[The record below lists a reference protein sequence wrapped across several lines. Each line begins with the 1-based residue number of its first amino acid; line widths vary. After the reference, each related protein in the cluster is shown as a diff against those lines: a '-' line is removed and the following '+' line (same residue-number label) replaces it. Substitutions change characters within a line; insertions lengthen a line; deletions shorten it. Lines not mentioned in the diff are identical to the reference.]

1 MKKLSKRLTMIVAI
15 LLSLVLLSSSIVSTT
30 LAKYVTSKSA
40 TTTATLSAFGV
51 TVELEGIG
59 TTPEKKG
66 DSIIYTDTINLIPE
80 TTYKVIKASIKGK
93 PSVAATIN
101 IDVDLEYIGN
111 YTIEGKKDF
120 TDIKTNT
127 TYYPVGFKV
136 ASSSSSTYTVAP
148 YSSISAADAEI
159 DIEEAIQSKLSALN
173 FAAPTGSD
181 GLSNTWGTETEIA
194 TATDIS
200 LYFHWPKTY
209 GTAGDMYD
217 EIGTYLSKDG
227 AHQIKITYKIS
238 VEQK

>member
-1 MKKLSKRLTMIVAI
+1 MKKFTKRLTMIVAI

-30 LAKYVTSKSA
+30 LAKYVTVKSA

-51 TVELEGIG
+51 EVKLEGIG

-66 DSIIYTDTINLIPE
+66 DSITYTDTITLIPDDN
-80 TTYKVIKASIKGK
+80 YKVIKASIKGK

-111 YTIEGKKDF
+111 YTIEGNKDF
-120 TDIKTNT
+120 TDITSDT

-136 ASSSSSTYTVAP
+136 ASSSSSTAYAVTPYTNV
-148 YSSISAADAEI
+148 DATTASQNIEK
-159 DIEEAIQSKLSALN
+159 DIQGKLTALK
-173 FAAPTGSD
+173 FPDPTD
-181 GLSNTWGTETEIA
+181 DEGLSNTWSTSTNIDETN
-194 TATDIS
+194 IS

-209 GTAGDMYD
+209 GTDAEIYD

-227 AHQIKITYKIS
+227 AQKVKITYTIS
-238 VEQK
+238 VTQK